1 MNYADFL
8 ATKRRVFSGRGVT
21 DATLPGL
28 LHPWQ
33 ATIVRWALRKGR
45 ASIFA
50 DCGLGKTFM
59 QIAWAASLPCRT
71 LILAPLCVAEQTVKE
86 AAKLGIAVR
95 YALHQGDAGDA
106 PIVIT
111 NYERLDRFTPSAF
124 GAVVLDESSILK
136 AFDGKTRGRLIKA
149 FKDTPYRLCC
159 TATPSPNDIAEL
171 GNHAEFLGFCTRPEF
186 LATWFVH
193 DDVGWR
199 MKGHAV
205 TPFYR
210 WLASW
215 AVALRSPADLGYDG
229 AGYTLPE
236 LRIHDAVVG
245 EDAPTDGVLFSE
257 LALKGVGGR
266 AKVRKATVDARVAEA
281 AQLATAPGQWIVWC
295 GLNAESDAVSGL
307 VDGAVNVQGNDTH
320 AEKSGA
326 VEAFIRGDIR
336 VLVTKPKILGFGM
349 NFQHC
354 HQMVFLGLSDSYE
367 TYYQCLRR
375 SWRYGQSSPVD
386 AYVVVSPAERAI
398 VENVRRKEEHANAL
412 TGHLLRHVA
421 EFERE
426 ELVA

>member
-1 MNYADFL
+1 MEYANFL
-8 ATKRRVFSGRGVT
+8 ATKRRVFAGHGVT
-21 DATLPGL
+21 AASLPTQ

-33 ATIVRWALRKGR
+33 AAIVRWALRKGR
-45 ASIFA
+45 ASVFA

-59 QIAWAASLPCRT
+59 QVAWAAALPCRT

-86 AAKLGIAVR
+86 AAKLGIPVR
-95 YALHQGDAGDA
+95 YALHQSDAGDA
-106 PIVIT
+106 ALVIT
-111 NYERLDRFTPSAF
+111 NYERLERFNPEAF

-136 AFDGKTRGRLIKA
+136 AFDGKTRTRLIEA

-171 GNHAEFLGFCTRPEF
+171 GNHAEFLGLCTRPEF
-186 LATWFVH
+186 LAT
-193 DDVGWR
+193 
-199 MKGHAV
+199 
-205 TPFYR
+205 

-215 AVALRSPADLGYDG
+215 AVALRSPADLGYD
-229 AGYTLPE
+229 ATGYTLPP
-236 LRIHDAVVG
+236 LNIHNAVVG
-245 EDAPTDGVLFSE
+245 EDAPVDGVLFSE

-266 AKVRKATVDARVAEA
+266 IRARKASVENRVTEA
-281 AQLATAPGQWIVWC
+281 SRLASQPGQWIVWC
-295 GLNAESDAVSGL
+295 GLNPESDAVSEA
-307 VDGAVNVQGNDTH
+307 VDGAVNVQGSDTH

-326 VEAFIRGDIR
+326 VEAFIRGDVR

-375 SWRYGQSSPVD
+375 SWRYGQAKAVD
-386 AYVVVSPAERAI
+386 AYVVVSPAERAV

-412 TGHLLRHVA
+412 TGNLLQHVA